1 MFLLNPI
8 HGTGCFRILLALL
21 FSMPLCVHAETGS
34 ESRISF
40 KKTLIDSKFR
50 SEGVAVADF
59 NRDGKQDIVAGRVLY
74 LAPEWKLYS
83 LESTVRDFSPK
94 DYSGSFAN
102 FTHDVNHDGW
112 PDVILVDFPGTP
124 TYWYENPQKL
134 GLPWKRHICVPVSN
148 NESPLFRDLDGDG
161 NPELILATAP
171 TTEQSDGP
179 DRFMAFFTPQATSV
193 MPWKVHRISQ
203 NAVPGTR
210 KYSHGLGLGDI
221 NLDGRLDILIKE
233 GWWESPENPNGQTW
247 TFHSA
252 NWGEDSAQMFA
263 YDFDGDGDQDILS
276 SSAHRYGIWWHE
288 QISGNWKTHIIDQ
301 SYSQTHGLCLADVN
315 GDGLPDFV
323 TGKRWYAH
331 GGRDPGGND
340 PAVFFWYELRRSGTH
355 PEWIRHP
362 IDSNS
367 GPGTQFEVQDVNQD
381 GMLDVVT
388 SNKKGTHLFLQ
399 ERN

>member
-1 MFLLNPI
+1 
-8 HGTGCFRILLALL
+8 
-21 FSMPLCVHAETGS
+21 
-34 ESRISF
+34 
-40 KKTLIDSKFR
+40 
-50 SEGVAVADF
+50 
-59 NRDGKQDIVAGRVLY
+59 
-74 LAPEWKLYS
+74 
-83 LESTVRDFSPK
+83 
-94 DYSGSFAN
+94 
-102 FTHDVNHDGW
+102 
-112 PDVILVDFPGTP
+112 
-124 TYWYENPQKL
+124 
-134 GLPWKRHICVPVSN
+134 
-148 NESPLFRDLDGDG
+148 
-161 NPELILATAP
+161 
-171 TTEQSDGP
+171 
-179 DRFMAFFTPQATSV
+179 FTPQTTSV

-276 SSAHRYGIWWHE
+276 S
-288 QISGNWKTHIIDQ
+288 
-301 SYSQTHGLCLADVN
+301 DVN

-367 GPGTQFEVQDVNQD
+367 GPGTQFEVHDVNQD

-399 ERN
+399 KRN